1 MAYQDDVLK
10 TLRSIDATLKAML
23 EIRRGAATQVPD
35 TRRAGGQGT
44 TSPGAVASD
53 RDLDS
58 KWGDPVIKA
67 MPKAWKGKSFKG
79 QPMSRCPA
87 ELLDGLAEMYDWFA
101 NKAEKNHEVS
111 PRGKPIA
118 DYKRLD
124 AARARGWAKRI
135 RAGKVAPATDSAS
148 TASGAPAEF
157 DSDWATTSEF

>member
-35 TRRAGGQGT
+35 TRRPSAQGT
-44 TSPGAVASD
+44 TPPGGVASAQ
-53 RDLDS
+53 DLDG
-58 KWGDPVIKA
+58 KYGDPIVKA
-67 MPKAWKGKSFKG
+67 MPKAWKGKSYKG
-79 QPMSRCPA
+79 RKMSECPA
-87 ELLDGLAEMYDWFA
+87 ELLDALAEMFEYFA
-101 NKAEKNHEVS
+101 GKAEQKGEVS

-135 RAGKVAPATDSAS
+135 RAGTVAPPASSRNGGDIDS
-148 TASGAPAEF
+148 E
-157 DSDWATTSEF
+157 WATTSEFD